1 MPKIMYKAQRF
12 SRDNVLKIEHAEQI
26 IREYQAQGFMLT
38 LRQLYYQFVARGI
51 IANSQKEYNKLGV
64 VINNARL
71 AGLLDWEAIEDR
83 SRHVDHASSWSTS
96 GDIVATAA
104 MAFRLDRWTDQLER
118 VEVWIEKDALAGVLT
133 DVCDR
138 YHVALLSNRGYLS
151 QSEMWRAAIRF
162 QNYESM
168 NGQDVTIIHLG
179 DYDPSGIDMTRDIK
193 DRLVMFDCPD
203 VEVERIAL
211 NWDQVQHYQPPPN
224 PAKTTDSRFAEYML
238 NYGIESW
245 ELDALDPDVIVTLT
259 EDAILGHLDQQ
270 VWADMEQR
278 EAEQRAQLEH
288 VSANWD
294 KVVKDNGPAAK

>member
-12 SRDNVLKIEHAEQI
+12 SKANMIKIAYAEQI

-38 LRQLYYQFVARGI
+38 LRQLYYQFVARGL
-51 IANSQKEYNKLGV
+51 IANRQKEYNKLGD

-83 SRHVDHASSWSTS
+83 SRHVDHASSWDTP

-104 MAFRLDRWTDQLER
+104 RSFRLDRWADQLER

-133 DVCDR
+133 GVCDK

-151 QSEMWRAAIRF
+151 QSEMWRAAVRF

-179 DYDPSGIDMTRDIK
+179 DHDPSGIDMTRDIK

-238 NYGIESW
+238 NYGTESW
-245 ELDALDPDVIVTLT
+245 ELDALDPNVLVTLT
-259 EDAILGHLDQQ
+259 EDAILAHLDQQ

-294 KVVKDNGPAAK
+294 KVVKGNGPAAK